1 MKKRRGERV
10 RGMRG
15 DVWFMGVTL
24 ALLSTLLC
32 SFPGAVDAEDKF
44 PSRPINLVVGYA
56 PGGNTDVVARPLAAV
71 AGKILGQPV
80 VVVNKPG
87 GSSAVSLTSLK
98 NEKPDGYTLAILATG
113 GIISQHLR
121 KVAYD
126 SAKDFTPIMQHAVFH
141 EGLVVRSD
149 SPWKTIG
156 EFIDYARAN
165 PGKIR
170 YGSSGPGSPS
180 HLVMEQ
186 LCAATKTKM
195 NHVPF
200 EGNAPAVA
208 ALLGGHID
216 AVADNTGWKPHVISG
231 RLRLLAAFQT
241 KRMPFAANVPT
252 LKEAGYDVIHAHIN
266 SIVGPKGIPP
276 AIVDTL
282 HKAFKKSLEDPEVLA
297 VVNNVDAIVT
307 YRSPEELAKHLVS
320 MNDFIESMV
329 VKLGLRKD

>member
-1 MKKRRGERV
+1 MKTTFGLKNGKGSKLICWGFIFALV
-10 RGMRG
+10 YLLPCLLP
-15 DVWFMGVTL
+15 DVGN
-24 ALLSTLLC
+24 AQ
-32 SFPGAVDAEDKF
+32 DKF

-56 PGGNTDVVARPLAAV
+56 PGGNTDVVARPLAHV

-87 GSSAVSLTSLK
+87 GSSAVSLASLK
-98 NEKPDGYTLAILATG
+98 NEKPDGYTLTILATG

-121 KVAYD
+121 KVGYD

-156 EFIDYARAN
+156 EFIEYAKAN

-186 LCAATKTKM
+186 LAAVTKVKM
-195 NHVPF
+195 SHVPF
-200 EGNAPAVA
+200 EGGAPAVA

-216 AVADNTGWKPHVISG
+216 AVADNTAFKPHVVSG
-231 RLRLLAAFQT
+231 RFRALAAFQT
-241 KRMPFAANVPT
+241 KRMPFAPNTPT
-252 LKEAGYDVIHAHIN
+252 LQEAGYDVIHAHIN
-266 SIVGPKGIPP
+266 SIIGPKGMSP
-276 AIVDTL
+276 AVVDTL
-282 HKAFKKSLEDPEVLA
+282 HKAFKKSLDDPEFLK
-297 VVNNVDAIVT
+297 VVNQVDAIVT
-307 YRSPEELAKHLVS
+307 YRGPEEMAKHLVK

>member
-1 MKKRRGERV
+1 MKRRVGCEKFHW
-10 RGMRG
+10 GMM
-15 DVWFMGVTL
+15 V
-24 ALLSTLLC
+24 ALLLMLVVT
-32 SFPGAVDAEDKF
+32 FPNAGYAQEKY
-44 PSRPINLVVGYA
+44 PSRPINFVVGYA
-56 PGGNTDVVARPLAAV
+56 PGGASDIVVRALANS

-98 NEKPDGYTLAILATG
+98 NEKPDGYTIALLATG
-113 GIISQHLR
+113 GVISQHLR

-149 SPWKTIG
+149 SQWKTVK
-156 EFIDYARAN
+156 EFVDYAKAN

-186 LCAATKTKM
+186 LSAVANIKM

-200 EGNAPAVA
+200 EGTAPAVT
-208 ALLGGHID
+208 ALLGGHVD
-216 AVADNTGWKPHVISG
+216 AVADNTAWKPHVVSG

-241 KRMPFAANVPT
+241 KRIPFAPDIPT
-252 LKEAGYDVIHAHIN
+252 LQEAGYKAIHAHIH
-266 SIVGPKGIPP
+266 SSVGPKGLPP
-276 AIVDTL
+276 EIVGTL
-282 HKAFKKSLEDPEVLA
+282 HNAFKKSLEDPEFLK
-297 VVNNVDAIVT
+297 VVNQVDAIVT
-307 YRSPEELAKHLVS
+307 YRSPEDLAKHLVDI
-320 MNDFIESMV
+320 NDFIESMV
-329 VKLGLRKD
+329 VKLKLRKD

>member
-1 MKKRRGERV
+1 MSGTTTSNQLAIDGGPPV
-10 RGMRG
+10 RPANRPWPAWPVFGQ
-15 DVWFMGVTL
+15 
-24 ALLSTLLC
+24 
-32 SFPGAVDAEDKF
+32 AEDKY

-56 PGGNTDVVARPLAAV
+56 PGGASDIVVRGLANS

-87 GSSAVSLTSLK
+87 GSSALSLTSLK
-98 NEKPDGYTLAILATG
+98 NEKPDGYTIALLATG
-113 GIISQHLR
+113 GVISQHFR

-126 SAKDFTPIMQHAVFH
+126 SARDFTPIMQHAVFH

-149 SPWKTIG
+149 APWKTIG
-156 EFIDYARAN
+156 EFIDYAKAN

-186 LCAATKTKM
+186 LSAVTKAKM
-195 NHVPF
+195 SHVPF
-200 EGNAPAVA
+200 EGNAPAVT

-216 AVADNTGWKPHVISG
+216 AVADNTGWKPHVMSG

-241 KRMPFAANVPT
+241 KRIPFAPNVPT
-252 LKEAGYDVIHAHIN
+252 LREAGYNKVIHAHIHAT
-266 SIVGPKGIPP
+266 VGPKGMSPEV
-276 AIVDTL
+276 VDIL
-282 HKAFKKSLEDPEVLA
+282 HRAFKKSLEDPEFIKVMDQ
-297 VVNNVDAIVT
+297 VDAMVA
-307 YRSPEELAKHLVS
+307 YRGPEDLAKHLVEL
-320 MNDFIESMV
+320 NDFIESMV

>member
-1 MKKRRGERV
+1 MKSEGLKGKGSCRRWGLFFV
-10 RGMRG
+10 
-15 DVWFMGVTL
+15 VVLAAGVL
-24 ALLSTLLC
+24 VC
-32 SFPGAVDAEDKF
+32 PVFGQAEDKY

-56 PGGNTDVVARPLAAV
+56 PGGASDIVVRGLANSAS
-71 AGKILGQPV
+71 KILGQPV

-98 NEKPDGYTLAILATG
+98 NEKPDGYTIALLATG
-113 GIISQHLR
+113 GVISQHFR

-126 SAKDFTPIMQHAVFH
+126 SARDFTPIMQHAVFH

-156 EFIDYARAN
+156 EFIDYAKAN

-186 LCAATKTKM
+186 LCAVTKTKM
-195 NHVPF
+195 SHVPF

-216 AVADNTGWKPHVISG
+216 AVADNTGWKPHVMSG

-241 KRMPFAANVPT
+241 KRIPFAPNVPT
-252 LKEAGYDVIHAHIN
+252 LREAGYKVIHAHIH
-266 SIVGPKGIPP
+266 STVGPKGMSPEV
-276 AIVDTL
+276 VDTL
-282 HKAFKKSLEDPEVLA
+282 HKAFKKSLEDPEFIRVMDQ
-297 VVNNVDAIVT
+297 VDAMVT
-307 YRSPEELAKHLVS
+307 YRSPEDLAKYLVEL
-320 MNDFIESMV
+320 NDFIESMV